1 MRANY
6 IVFAAVFTVLPLAG
20 QALSAE
26 RVWTRLPDGDANEL
40 PPIRAI
46 VTSGKD
52 IFAVGDQGLF
62 GHYQSGS
69 FRRLKT
75 STTARLTHVWARKI
89 DEVYALGRDGSVLIY
104 NGRVVKT
111 LGTQLP
117 TVNRKDHPSLE
128 ARPAKVQPNSIW
140 ASAPDDVW
148 VTGAPMVVFHFDGQK
163 WSEVDIGAEQVIVPS
178 RSRLTRAVATPQI
191 GPVWGTTAG
200 NVWIRKE
207 IVEADAKPA
216 VDRTRDSYRLSHVLV
231 RFDGKTWHETKTKLP
246 LESRENQ
253 GGGHVIPQVQV
264 VSPDAIWTRF
274 DNTLHIWEDNSWKP
288 VAKLPESKR
297 VWTEWRGIGTDSALA
312 FSPWDGLRLFKDG
325 AWQSVP
331 RGPKD
336 RDGSGKA
343 CLTDDGAIV
352 IRGPSYQSILIGR

>member
-1 MRANY
+1 
-6 IVFAAVFTVLPLAG
+6 
-20 QALSAE
+20 
-26 RVWTRLPDGDANEL
+26 
-40 PPIRAI
+40 
-46 VTSGKD
+46 
-52 IFAVGDQGLF
+52 
-62 GHYQSGS
+62 
-69 FRRLKT
+69 
-75 STTARLTHVWARKI
+75 
-89 DEVYALGRDGSVLIY
+89 
-104 NGRVVKT
+104 
-111 LGTQLP
+111 
-117 TVNRKDHPSLE
+117 
-128 ARPAKVQPNSIW
+128 
-140 ASAPDDVW
+140 
-148 VTGAPMVVFHFDGQK
+148 MVVFHFDGQK

-231 RFDGKTWHETKTKLP
+231 RFDGKTGHETKTKLP